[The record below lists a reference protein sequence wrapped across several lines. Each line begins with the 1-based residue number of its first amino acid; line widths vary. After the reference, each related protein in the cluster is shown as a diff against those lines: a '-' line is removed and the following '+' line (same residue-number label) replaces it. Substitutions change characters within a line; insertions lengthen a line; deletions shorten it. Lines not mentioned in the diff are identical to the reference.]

1 MPIYEYRCVDCSK
14 IFEKI
19 VWNTGDKE
27 VFCPCCRGKNNIRI
41 LSAFS
46 KGGGRILRTFSLL
59 PTVVLP
65 AAGFPEPIKRE
76 PWVPK
81 RIL

>member
-1 MPIYEYRCVDCSK
+1 MPIYEYSCLDCSK
-14 IFEKI
+14 TFEKI

-27 VFCPCCRGKNNIRI
+27 VLCPYCQGKNNLRI

-46 KGGGRILRTFSLL
+46 KGSGGVQGAFPRP

-65 AAGFPEPIKRE
+65 AVDFPEPIDQE
-76 PWVPK
+76 PWVLK
-81 RIL
+81 EIL

>member
-1 MPIYEYRCVDCSK
+1 MPVYEYRCVDCSK

-46 KGGGRILRTFSLL
+46 KGGGGLKNIQATSNCGPSSGGFS
-59 PTVVLP
+59 
-65 AAGFPEPIKRE
+65 
-76 PWVPK
+76 
-81 RIL
+81 